1 MVESMS
7 LDWKCSNEIKLSQ
20 PYQISELP
28 PEPEQPAPAAPPA
41 PAPHPQARQRKLNL
55 HGPGKLNNV
64 TCDNFLEIED
74 CLDIK

>member
-7 LDWKCSNEIKLSQ
+7 LHWKCSNEIKIAQ

-41 PAPHPQARQRKLNL
+41 PASHPEQGSALSS
-55 HGPGKLNNV
+55 V
-64 TCDNFLEIED
+64 MAAEE
-74 CLDIK
+74 